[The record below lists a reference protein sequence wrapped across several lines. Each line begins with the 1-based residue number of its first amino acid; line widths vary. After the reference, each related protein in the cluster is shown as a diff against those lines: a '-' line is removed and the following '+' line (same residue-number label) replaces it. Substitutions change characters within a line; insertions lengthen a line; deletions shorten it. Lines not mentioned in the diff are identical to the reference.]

1 MNVPRTSLLSW
12 AGVVSVI
19 NGNCVYLNELG
30 VGKQFRAPQPS
41 NQTDDTKSTAFLE

>member
-1 MNVPRTSLLSW
+1 MSW

-30 VGKQFRAPQPS
+30 VNEATPFVEKKNHQIKPDQHSPW
-41 NQTDDTKSTAFLE
+41 NVLK